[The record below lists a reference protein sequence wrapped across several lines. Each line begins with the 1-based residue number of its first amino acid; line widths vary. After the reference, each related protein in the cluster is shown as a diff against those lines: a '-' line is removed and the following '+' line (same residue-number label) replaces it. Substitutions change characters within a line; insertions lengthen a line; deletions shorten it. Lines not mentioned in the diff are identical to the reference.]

1 MSATTAYS
9 SPPERAPSVLVV
21 LAVRDAAEWLREC
34 LQALAVQTYPRVG
47 VLAVDDASTDGSNE
61 LLVQALGEGRV
72 LRHDSRLGLS
82 RSFDEA
88 VAHPVAAEADFIL
101 LLHDDA
107 VLDPEAVARLV
118 EATMLAGA
126 ERVGIVGAKIVD
138 WDHPRRLRDVGRS
151 ADLFGHPY
159 SALQAEEIDQGQ
171 FDRVLEVLSVDSCA
185 MLVARDV
192 WQTSGL
198 FDERLGDDDGD
209 LDLCW
214 RARIAGFNVL
224 MTPLARVRHAAV
236 GERDD
241 RPGVERSR
249 RYEEDRAAL
258 ASVLKNDGLL
268 TLAWVMPLG
277 VVLTVVRLLFLLLSR
292 RFEEAFE
299 VVAAIGWNV
308 AHLPGT
314 LRARRRVQKR
324 RRIKDRVLR
333 RFTESAGLRL
343 PRWFTTAERILE
355 EQRELEA
362 GEGDEPA
369 AARLRQRTV
378 SLVSTHPVMV
388 ACFLGI
394 VVGALAARG
403 LFGSGRL
410 YGGAIP
416 TFPTSPSGFFAEL
429 VSAYRTTPLGGS
441 LAASPALGLMGGL
454 SGLLFASTG
463 LAQKVMV
470 GAGPALAAILCYRA
484 TVRLTGRPGP
494 SVVAASAYGL
504 SAVVLSAFSDGR
516 IALLAALIVLPA
528 LVERLEVAF
537 GSAEPPDGRW
547 RFIAGLAVTIAVGV
561 AFVPGVLLAI
571 GVVAIAQLV
580 AGSRR
585 ARGLPIVSLSAVGAA
600 VLLFPFVPAL
610 VAGHGA
616 SLGSELGSS
625 DPWHLVRLAFEDGP
639 ATWAPALFLP
649 IAAALGLAL
658 ASGDRRAPALRA
670 GVIAIAGLVLAW
682 LSAAGYLP
690 TQVAN
695 TPVYVSLTATAEA
708 FLVAFGLASAIGGL
722 GRAAFGFRQVGTAL
736 LTLTLAGGILLQAI
750 AAMTAQ
756 WAIGGPDRIPAAWAF
771 VDSSSKGSF
780 RVLWVGADDGRSF
793 PAPGGDP
800 QGVVDAGE
808 ATLRYGITTRVG
820 ALAID
825 TARPLVGPGS
835 DAMREALGE
844 ILSGTSIHGGA
855 LLAPFGVRYL
865 VATDDQLTDAA
876 RAKLDAQVDLDVVPA
891 AGLAIWLNDA
901 SFPPA
906 AVLKANAKTADIV
919 AAGQPA
925 ATQRLAAVPSV
936 PLPQVEGGWS
946 GATGGGNLAT
956 LSTEFD
962 GAWAVQDRA
971 GQPDRAFGWATSF
984 PVDGPS
990 ISIRY
995 GAQLPRTIA
1004 IWVLAAVW
1012 AAALWI
1018 TRKPVAR

>member
-1 MSATTAYS
+1 MSATTASS
-9 SPPERAPSVLVV
+9 SPPERVPSVLVV

-34 LQALAVQTYPRVG
+34 LQALAAQTYPRVG
-47 VLAVDDASTDGSNE
+47 VLAVDDASADGSNE

-72 LRHDSRLGLS
+72 LRHDIRVGLS
-82 RSFDEA
+82 RCFDEA
-88 VAHPVAAEADFIL
+88 VANPVAAEADFVL

-107 VLDPEAVARLV
+107 VLDPETVTRLV

-138 WDHPRRLRDVGRS
+138 WGHPRRLRDVGRS

-185 MLVARDV
+185 MLVAREV

-214 RARIAGFNVL
+214 RARIAGWNVL

-236 GERDD
+236 AERDD

-258 ASVLKNDGLL
+258 ASVLKNDALL
-268 TLAWVMPLG
+268 TLAWVVPLG
-277 VVLTVVRLLFLLLSR
+277 VVLTVVRLLYLLLSR
-292 RFEEAFE
+292 RFEEAYE

-308 AHLPGT
+308 AHLPST
-314 LRARRRVQKR
+314 LRARRHVQKH
-324 RRIKDRVLR
+324 RRIKDDVLR

-343 PRWFTTAERILE
+343 PRWFMTAERILE
-355 EQRELEA
+355 EQRDLEA
-362 GEGDEPA
+362 EEEDEPA
-369 AARLRQRTV
+369 AVRLRQRTV
-378 SLVSTHPVMV
+378 SLVSTHPVIV

-394 VVGALAARG
+394 VVGTLAARG
-403 LFGSGRL
+403 LFGSGPL
-410 YGGAIP
+410 FGGAIP
-416 TFPTSPSGFFAEL
+416 AFPSSSSGFFAEL

-441 LAASPALGLMGGL
+441 LAASPAVGLMGVL
-454 SGLLFASTG
+454 SDLLFANTS
-463 LAQKVMV
+463 LAQKIMV
-470 GAGPALAAILCYRA
+470 GAGPALAAVLCYRA
-484 TVRLTGRPGP
+484 AVRLTGRPGP
-494 SVVAASAYGL
+494 SVVAASAYAL

-516 IALLAALIVLPA
+516 IALLTALIVLPA

-537 GSAEPPDGRW
+537 ASAEPPDGRW
-547 RFIAGLAVTIAVGV
+547 RSVAGLAVTIAVGV
-561 AFVPGVLLAI
+561 AFVPGLLLGI
-571 GVVAIAQLV
+571 GVVALVQLV

-585 ARGLPIVSLSAVGAA
+585 GRGLAIVGLSSVGAA
-600 VLLFPFVPAL
+600 ILLFPFVPSL

-616 SLGSELGSS
+616 ALGSEVGSS

-639 ATWAPALFLP
+639 ATWAPAVFLP
-649 IAAALGLAL
+649 VAALLGLAL
-658 ASGDRRAPALRA
+658 ASGERRGPALRA
-670 GVIAIAGLVLAW
+670 CLIAITGLTLAW

-690 TQVAN
+690 GQIAN
-695 TPVYVSLTATAEA
+695 APVYVAMTATAEA

-722 GRAAFGFRQVGTAL
+722 GRVAFGFRQVGTAV
-736 LTLTLAGGILLQAI
+736 LTVTLAVGILLQAV
-750 AAMTAQ
+750 AAMTAE
-756 WAIGGPDRIPAAWAF
+756 WAIGGPDRIPAAWAV

-780 RVLWVGADDGRSF
+780 RVLWIGPDDGRSF

-800 QGVVDAGE
+800 QGVIEAGA
-808 ATLRYGITTRVG
+808 ATIQYGLTTRVG
-820 ALAID
+820 TLAID
-825 TARPLVGPGS
+825 TARPFVGPGS

-844 ILSGTSIHGGA
+844 ILSGTSVHGGA

-865 VATDDQLTDAA
+865 VASDDQLSDAA
-876 RAKLDAQVDLDVVPA
+876 RTSLDAQVDLDVVPA
-891 AGLAIWLNDA
+891 AGLAIWVNDT
-901 SFPPA
+901 FLPPA
-906 AVLKANAKTADIV
+906 AVLAANAKTANLLS
-919 AAGQPA
+919 AGQPA
-925 ATQRLAAVPSV
+925 ATQRLTAVPAV

-946 GATGGGNLAT
+946 GATGGGNVAVV
-956 LSTEFD
+956 STEFD
-962 GAWAVQDRA
+962 DAWTVQGRTD
-971 GQPDRAFGWATSF
+971 QPARAFGWATSF
-984 PVDGPS
+984 PVSGPS
-990 ISIRY
+990 VSIRY

>member
-1 MSATTAYS
+1 MSATTAS
-9 SPPERAPSVLVV
+9 ASPPERVPSVLVV
-21 LAVRDAAEWLREC
+21 LAVRDAVEWLREC

-47 VLAVDDASTDGSNE
+47 VLAVDDASSDGSNE

-72 LRHDSRLGLS
+72 VRHDIRLGLS
-82 RSFDEA
+82 RCFDEA

-107 VLDPEAVARLV
+107 VLDPEAVTRLV

-138 WDHPRRLRDVGRS
+138 WGHPRRLRDVGRS

-185 MLVARDV
+185 MLVAREV

-214 RARIAGFNVL
+214 RARIAGWNVL

-236 GERDD
+236 AERDD

-258 ASVLKNDGLL
+258 ASVLKNDALL
-268 TLAWVMPLG
+268 TLTWLVPLG
-277 VVLTVVRLLFLLLSR
+277 VVLTVVRLLYLLLSR
-292 RFEEAFE
+292 RFEEAYD
-299 VVAAIGWNV
+299 VLAAIGWNV

-314 LRARRRVQKR
+314 LRARRRVQKH
-324 RRIKDRVLR
+324 RRIKDHVLR

-343 PRWFTTAERILE
+343 PRWFMTAERILE
-355 EQRELEA
+355 EQREAEDA
-362 GEGDEPA
+362 DEPA

-378 SLVSTHPVMV
+378 SLVSTHPVIV

-394 VVGALAARG
+394 VVGALATRG
-403 LFGSGRL
+403 LFGTGRL

-416 TFPTSPSGFFAEL
+416 AFPPSPSGFFAEL

-454 SGLLFASTG
+454 SELLLANTS
-463 LAQKVMV
+463 LAQKLMV

-484 TVRLTGRPGP
+484 AVRLTGRPGP
-494 SVVAASAYGL
+494 SVVAASAYAL

-516 IALLAALIVLPA
+516 VALLVALIVLPA

-537 GSAEPPDGRW
+537 ASAEPPDGRW
-547 RFIAGLAVTIAVGV
+547 RSIAGLAVTIAVGV
-561 AFVPGVLLAI
+561 AFVPGLLLGI
-571 GVVAIAQLV
+571 GVVALVHLV

-585 ARGLPIVSLSAVGAA
+585 VRGLAIVGLSSVGAA
-600 VLLFPFVPAL
+600 ILLFPFVPSL

-616 SLGSELGSS
+616 ALGSELGSS

-639 ATWAPALFLP
+639 ATWTPALFLP
-649 IAAALGLAL
+649 VAALLGLAL
-658 ASGDRRAPALRA
+658 ASGDRRGPALRA
-670 GVIAIAGLVLAW
+670 SLIAIIGLTLAW

-690 TQVAN
+690 SQIAN
-695 TPVYVSLTATAEA
+695 PPVYVAMTATAEA

-722 GRAAFGFRQVGTAL
+722 GREAFGFRQVGTAL
-736 LTLTLAGGILLQAI
+736 LTATLAVGILLQAV
-750 AAMTAQ
+750 AAMTAE
-756 WAIGGPDRIPAAWAF
+756 WAIGGPDRIPAAWAV

-780 RVLWVGADDGRSF
+780 RVLWIGPDDGRSF

-800 QGVVDAGE
+800 QGVIDSGA
-808 ATLRYGITTRVG
+808 ATIAYGVTTRVG
-820 ALAID
+820 VLAID
-825 TARPLVGPGS
+825 TARPFVGPGS

-865 VATDDQLTDAA
+865 VANDDQLSEAA
-876 RAKLDAQVDLDVVPA
+876 RTMLDAQVDLDVVPA
-891 AGLAIWLNDA
+891 AGLAIWVNDT
-901 SFPPA
+901 FLPPA
-906 AVLKANAKTADIV
+906 AVLKANAKTAQIV
-919 AAGQPA
+919 SAGQPA
-925 ATQRLAAVPSV
+925 ATQRLTAVPSV
-936 PLPQVEGGWS
+936 QLPQVEGGWS
-946 GATGGGNLAT
+946 GATGGGNLAVV
-956 LSTEFD
+956 STEFD
-962 GAWAVQDRA
+962 DAWTAQGRTDRPA
-971 GQPDRAFGWATSF
+971 PAFGWATSF
-984 PVDGPS
+984 AVNDPS
-990 ISIRY
+990 VSILY

-1004 IWVLAAVW
+1004 IWVLVAVW

>member
-1 MSATTAYS
+1 MSATTASS
-9 SPPERAPSVLVV
+9 SPPERVPSVLVV

-34 LQALAVQTYPRVG
+34 LQALAAQTYPRVG
-47 VLAVDDASTDGSNE
+47 VLAVDDASADGSNE

-72 LRHDSRLGLS
+72 LRHEIRLGLS
-82 RSFDEA
+82 RCFDEA
-88 VAHPVAAEADFIL
+88 VAHPVAAEADFVL

-107 VLDPEAVARLV
+107 VLDPETVTRLV

-138 WDHPRRLRDVGRS
+138 WSHPRRLRDVGRS

-185 MLVARDV
+185 MLVAREV

-214 RARIAGFNVL
+214 RARIAGWNVL

-236 GERDD
+236 AERDD

-258 ASVLKNDGLL
+258 ASVLKNDALL
-268 TLAWVMPLG
+268 TLAWVVPLG
-277 VVLTVVRLLFLLLSR
+277 VVLTVVRLLYLLLSR
-292 RFEEAFE
+292 RFEEAYD

-308 AHLPGT
+308 GHLPGT
-314 LRARRRVQKR
+314 LRARRRVQKH

-343 PRWFTTAERILE
+343 PRWFMTAERILE
-355 EQRELEA
+355 EQRDLEA
-362 GEGDEPA
+362 EEADEPTA
-369 AARLRQRTV
+369 VRLRQRTV
-378 SLVSTHPVMV
+378 SLVSTHPVIV

-403 LFGSGRL
+403 LFGSGPL

-416 TFPTSPSGFFAEL
+416 AFPSSPSGFFAEL

-441 LAASPALGLMGGL
+441 LAASPALGLMGVL
-454 SGLLFASTG
+454 SELLFANTS
-463 LAQKVMV
+463 LAQKIMV
-470 GAGPALAAILCYRA
+470 GAGPALAAVLCYRA
-484 TVRLTGRPGP
+484 AVRLTGRPGP
-494 SVVAASAYGL
+494 SVVAASAYAL

-516 IALLAALIVLPA
+516 VALLTALIVLPA

-537 GSAEPPDGRW
+537 ASTEPPDGRW
-547 RFIAGLAVTIAVGV
+547 RSVAGLAVTIAVGV
-561 AFVPGVLLAI
+561 AFVPGLLLGI
-571 GVVAIAQLV
+571 GVVALVQLV

-585 ARGLPIVSLSAVGAA
+585 ARGFAIVALSSVGAA
-600 VLLFPFVPAL
+600 ILLFPFVPSL

-616 SLGSELGSS
+616 ALGSEVGSS

-639 ATWAPALFLP
+639 ATWTPALFLP
-649 IAAALGLAL
+649 VAALLGLAL
-658 ASGDRRAPALRA
+658 ASGDRRGPALRA
-670 GVIAIAGLVLAW
+670 TLIAIIGLTLAW
-682 LSAAGYLP
+682 LSVAGYLP
-690 TQVAN
+690 GQIAN
-695 TPVYVSLTATAEA
+695 APVYVAMTATAEA

-722 GRAAFGFRQVGTAL
+722 GREAFGFRQVGTAL
-736 LTLTLAGGILLQAI
+736 LTATLGVGILLQAV
-750 AAMTAQ
+750 AAMTAE
-756 WAIGGPDRIPAAWAF
+756 WAIGGPDRIPAAWAV

-780 RVLWVGADDGRSF
+780 RVLWIGPDDGRSF

-800 QGVVDAGE
+800 QGVVEAGA
-808 ATLRYGITTRVG
+808 ATIRYGLTTRVG
-820 ALAID
+820 ALATD
-825 TARPLVGPGS
+825 TARPFVGPGS

-865 VATDDQLTDAA
+865 VASDDQLSAAA
-876 RAKLDAQVDLDVVPA
+876 RTSLDAQVDLDVLPA
-891 AGLAIWLNDA
+891 AGLAIWVNDTFLA
-901 SFPPA
+901 PA
-906 AVLKANAKTADIV
+906 AVVEANAKTANLV
-919 AAGQPA
+919 SAGQPA
-925 ATQRLAAVPSV
+925 VTQRLTAVSGV
-936 PLPQVEGGWS
+936 PLPQAEGGWS
-946 GATGGGNLAT
+946 GATGGGNLAVI
-956 LSTEFD
+956 STEFD
-962 GAWAVQDRA
+962 HAWAVQGRTDVPA
-971 GQPDRAFGWATSF
+971 RAFGWATSF
-984 PVDGPS
+984 PVSGPS
-990 ISIRY
+990 VSIRY

>member
-1 MSATTAYS
+1 MSATTASS
-9 SPPERAPSVLVV
+9 SPPERVPSVLVV

-34 LQALAVQTYPRVG
+34 LQALAAQTYPRVG

-72 LRHDSRLGLS
+72 LRHDIRLGLS
-82 RSFDEA
+82 RCFDEA
-88 VAHPVAAEADFIL
+88 VAHPVAAEADFVL

-107 VLDPEAVARLV
+107 ILDPESVTRLV

-138 WDHPRRLRDVGRS
+138 WGHPRRLRDVGRS

-185 MLVARDV
+185 MLVSRDV

-214 RARIAGFNVL
+214 RARIAGWNVL

-236 GERDD
+236 AERDD

-258 ASVLKNDGLL
+258 ASVLKNDALP
-268 TLAWVMPLG
+268 TLAWVVPLG
-277 VVLTVVRLLFLLLSR
+277 VVLTVVRLLYLLLSR
-292 RFEEAFE
+292 RFEEAYD

-314 LRARRRVQKR
+314 LRARRRVQKH
-324 RRIKDRVLR
+324 RRIKDHVLR

-343 PRWFTTAERILE
+343 PRWFMTAERILE

-362 GEGDEPA
+362 QDADEPA
-369 AARLRQRTV
+369 AVRLRQRTV
-378 SLVSTHPVMV
+378 SLVSTHPVIV

-416 TFPTSPSGFFAEL
+416 AFPSSPSGFFAEL
-429 VSAYRTTPLGGS
+429 VSAYRTTSLGGS
-441 LAASPALGLMGGL
+441 LAASPALGLMGLL
-454 SGLLFASTG
+454 SELLFANTS
-463 LAQKVMV
+463 LAQKIMV
-470 GAGPALAAILCYRA
+470 GAGPALAAALCYRA
-484 TVRLTGRPGP
+484 AVRLTGRPGP
-494 SVVAASAYGL
+494 SVVAASAYAL
-504 SAVVLSAFSDGR
+504 SAIVLSAFSDGR
-516 IALLAALIVLPA
+516 IALLTALIVLPA

-537 GSAEPPDGRW
+537 ASAEPPDGRW
-547 RFIAGLAVTIAVGV
+547 RSIAGLAVTIAVGV
-561 AFVPGVLLAI
+561 AFVPGLLLGI
-571 GVVAIAQLV
+571 GVVALVQLV

-585 ARGLPIVSLSAVGAA
+585 ARGLAIVALSSVGAA
-600 VLLFPFVPAL
+600 ILLFPFVPSL

-616 SLGSELGSS
+616 VLGSELGSS

-639 ATWAPALFLP
+639 ATWTPALFLP
-649 IAAALGLAL
+649 VAALLGLAL
-658 ASGDRRAPALRA
+658 ASGDRRGPALRA
-670 GVIAIAGLVLAW
+670 ILIAIIGLTLAW

-690 TQVAN
+690 GQIAN
-695 TPVYVSLTATAEA
+695 APVYVAMTATAEA

-722 GRAAFGFRQVGTAL
+722 GREAFGFRQVGTAL
-736 LTLTLAGGILLQAI
+736 LTATLAVGILLQAV
-750 AAMTAQ
+750 AALTAE
-756 WAIGGPDRIPAAWAF
+756 WAIGGPDRIPAAWAV
-771 VDSSSKGSF
+771 VDSSSRGSF
-780 RVLWVGADDGRSF
+780 RVLWIGPDDGRSF

-800 QGVVDAGE
+800 QGVIEAGA
-808 ATLRYGITTRVG
+808 ATIRYGLTTREG

-825 TARPLVGPGS
+825 TARPFVGPGS
-835 DAMREALGE
+835 DAMREALAE

-865 VATDDQLTDAA
+865 VASDDQLSEAA
-876 RAKLDAQVDLDVVPA
+876 RTSLDAQVDLDVVPA
-891 AGLAIWLNDA
+891 AGLAIWVNDA
-901 SFPPA
+901 FLPPA
-906 AVLKANAKTADIV
+906 AVVEANAKTANLV
-919 AAGQPA
+919 SAGQPA
-925 ATQRLAAVPSV
+925 ATQRLTAVPAV
-936 PLPQVEGGWS
+936 PLPQVGGGWS
-946 GATGGGNLAT
+946 GATGGGNLAV

-962 GAWAVQDRA
+962 DAWRMQGRSDLPA
-971 GQPDRAFGWATSF
+971 RAFGWATSF
-984 PVDGPS
+984 PVSGPS

-995 GAQLPRTIA
+995 DAQVPRTIA
-1004 IWVLAAVW
+1004 VWILAAVW